1 MAPAPT
7 DRRRRSS
14 AASTQTA
21 SSSGAASGAASH
33 KSNKSSKKSIFPA
46 FGASQP
52 KGEEDI
58 RARVYQI
65 SATSDE
71 GKSNGNVL
79 GGLCTTAF
87 LRAMKSTS
95 ALQKKPNAN
104 PNETTADDGDS
115 SSISDIDVDA
125 DAPPPPVF
133 SWIDLL
139 HKMRRIMD
147 ASLTDTFG
155 PAAVLQIP
163 ELTSSRPLSVT
174 DACAI
179 VPPLQSLG
187 IRRALLIGIRYRD
200 AGNDGDLQELVS
212 SHPDVGNMTQY
223 LETEHEF
230 RPEHTIVLMDDG
242 EHVSPTRKNI
252 MNAIKLLVKL
262 TKSGDVVFVHYSG
275 TVR

>member
-21 SSSGAASGAASH
+21 SSSGAASH
-33 KSNKSSKKSIFPA
+33 KSSKSSSKKSIFPA
-46 FGASQP
+46 FAASQP

-95 ALQKKPNAN
+95 AEQKKPKLTPTANAN
-104 PNETTADDGDS
+104 PTADDGD
-115 SSISDIDVDA
+115 SISDIDVDA

-147 ASLTDTFG
+147 ASLTETFG
-155 PAAVLQIP
+155 PAAALQVP

-174 DACAI
+174 DECAI

-187 IRRALLIGIRYRD
+187 MRRALLIGIRYRD
-200 AGNDGDLQELVS
+200 APKGGDLSELVS
-212 SHPDVGNMTQY
+212 SHPDVRNMTQY

-275 TVR
+275 TVT